1 MTLCEPSDEQKKQ
14 SAELSSSNCQEKPE
28 YYNVKEA
35 FVESERKFRT
45 LVENVPDNIVR
56 HDLQGR
62 VLYINPQLEQTLG
75 QCAEALLGKTI
86 AACYPDGRFDDYQ
99 NEVENVIR
107 TGQNS
112 EIELTLPDNGEG
124 WRYLYIRLIP
134 EREADGKTL
143 GVLAIGRDITEL
155 KRVELELQSNLRYF
169 ESMDRVN
176 RAIQGSNDLDS
187 MMRDVLDTVLSIF
200 ACDRAYLLY
209 PCDPEASSW
218 HVPMERHKPEYPG
231 VHALGLAM
239 PMDEGAAK
247 VFRIL
252 LDAGRSVKFG
262 PAGDYP
268 LPMNVPE
275 YFRIKSLMSVAVF
288 PKMDKAWHFGIHQ
301 CSYPRVW
308 TAAEERLLQEIGRRL
323 ADGLTSLLA
332 HRDMRERER
341 HFRTLAENSPDNIAR
356 YDLQGRMIY
365 SNSRFDRTLGLFV
378 QELSTNPLKG
388 GNAGEP
394 YQEYQ
399 SVVETV
405 ISTGQS
411 NEMELSIPD
420 NEGGLRYYHIRFVA
434 ERGSNGEIIGALAM
448 GRNISQLRT
457 VERLLLN
464 LPNSIPGL
472 LAAFRQRSDG
482 SCYGAYASLKMRE
495 FFGLGFEDIKDDI
508 GPLQTLLHPE
518 DLPVLIQALKEAA
531 HAMTSIRQEF
541 RVNHPNKTEIWV
553 EAHATPVLESD
564 GSIIWYGYFADVTER
579 HGLQNVLTERERKFR
594 TLAENAPDTI
604 IRYDRET
611 RLLYM
616 NPALERLLGQ
626 TSEQALGKRSDELFP
641 HNEVMQRY
649 QAMLEQ
655 VIATGEPA
663 VFEIIDESP
672 GNNRTLYSLVRFAA
686 ELDSQGR
693 IVGAIA
699 IGRDYTVQKRLEQE
713 LVRREQAFR
722 TLVENSPDVIVRYD
736 RDCRRIYINPAFER
750 EIGITESSQTQG
762 EICKHLI
769 FSEEYRLRLKRV
781 MELGEA
787 DTILLEWY
795 EPNGRRVSYTMHA
808 VAEYDEDGQV
818 IGALA
823 IGRNITE
830 LKATERY
837 LEESRAQLRA
847 LTAKREKADEE
858 ERKRIGREIHDE
870 LGQLLSVMRLN
881 VTTLDFRYG
890 DSNPDLRDKV
900 QKIVSILDRTIA
912 KVRNLATR
920 LRPVM
925 LNFGIISALAW
936 LVKDYAESTGIDCK
950 LHVSVEDIPLDEDR
964 AIVVFRIVQES
975 LTNILRHSGAGRVVI
990 SLRND
995 AGVCEVDV
1003 QDNGKGFD
1011 PAAAGKRDSHGII
1024 GMRERALMLNGTL
1037 DIVPAKT
1044 GGTVLKLRIP
1054 ITATA

>member
-1 MTLCEPSDEQKKQ
+1 MTLCEPSDEQEKQ
-14 SAELSSSNCQEKPE
+14 SAELSSSNCRKKPE
-28 YYNVKEA
+28 YYNLKEA

-75 QCAEALLGKTI
+75 QCAQALLGKTI
-86 AACYPDGRFDDYQ
+86 GACYPDGRFDDYQ
-99 NEVENVIR
+99 DEVENVIR

-143 GVLAIGRDITEL
+143 GVLAIGRDITDL

-169 ESMDRVN
+169 EDMDRIN
-176 RAIQGSNDLDS
+176 RAIQGSNDLDT

-209 PCDPEASSW
+209 PSDPEASSW
-218 HVPMERHKPEYPG
+218 HVPMERHRPEYPG

-252 LDAGRSVKFG
+252 LDAGRPVKFG
-262 PAGDYP
+262 PVGDYP
-268 LPMNVPE
+268 LSLNVPE
-275 YFRIKSLMSVAVF
+275 DLGIKSLMSVAVF
-288 PKMDKAWHFGIHQ
+288 PKVDKPWHFGLHQ

-308 TAAEERLLQEIGRRL
+308 TAAEERLMQEIGRRL

-332 HRDMRERER
+332 YRDMREREL
-341 HFRTLAENSPDNIAR
+341 HFRTLAKNSPDNIAR

-378 QELSTNPLKG
+378 QESSTNPLKG
-388 GNAGEP
+388 GNADER

-399 SVVETV
+399 SIVETV
-405 ISTGQS
+405 ISTGRS

-420 NEGGLRYYHIRFVA
+420 NEGGLRYY
-434 ERGSNGEIIGALAM
+434 
-448 GRNISQLRT
+448 NI
-457 VERLLLN
+457 
-464 LPNSIPGL
+464 
-472 LAAFRQRSDG
+472 
-482 SCYGAYASLKMRE
+482 
-495 FFGLGFEDIKDDI
+495 
-508 GPLQTLLHPE
+508 
-518 DLPVLIQALKEAA
+518 
-531 HAMTSIRQEF
+531 
-541 RVNHPNKTEIWV
+541 
-553 EAHATPVLESD
+553 
-564 GSIIWYGYFADVTER
+564 
-579 HGLQNVLTERERKFR
+579 
-594 TLAENAPDTI
+594 
-604 IRYDRET
+604 
-611 RLLYM
+611 
-616 NPALERLLGQ
+616 
-626 TSEQALGKRSDELFP
+626 
-641 HNEVMQRY
+641 
-649 QAMLEQ
+649 
-655 VIATGEPA
+655 
-663 VFEIIDESP
+663 
-672 GNNRTLYSLVRFAA
+672 RFAA
-686 ELDSQGR
+686 ECGP
-693 IVGAIA
+693 
-699 IGRDYTVQKRLEQE
+699 
-713 LVRREQAFR
+713 
-722 TLVENSPDVIVRYD
+722 N
-736 RDCRRIYINPAFER
+736 
-750 EIGITESSQTQG
+750 G
-762 EICKHLI
+762 EI
-769 FSEEYRLRLKRV
+769 
-781 MELGEA
+781 
-787 DTILLEWY
+787 
-795 EPNGRRVSYTMHA
+795 
-808 VAEYDEDGQV
+808 

-936 LVKDYAESTGIDCK
+936 LVKDYAESTGIVCE

-975 LTNILRHSGAGRVVI
+975 LTNILRHSGAKHVVI
-990 SLRND
+990 SLRNE
-995 AGVCEVDV
+995 AGICEVDV

-1011 PAAAGKRDSHGII
+1011 PADAGKRDSHGII

-1054 ITATA
+1054 IERQQLEGGAAAGPEQAYQRSSL

>member
-1 MTLCEPSDEQKKQ
+1 
-14 SAELSSSNCQEKPE
+14 
-28 YYNVKEA
+28 
-35 FVESERKFRT
+35 
-45 LVENVPDNIVR
+45 
-56 HDLQGR
+56 
-62 VLYINPQLEQTLG
+62 
-75 QCAEALLGKTI
+75 
-86 AACYPDGRFDDYQ
+86 
-99 NEVENVIR
+99 
-107 TGQNS
+107 
-112 EIELTLPDNGEG
+112 
-124 WRYLYIRLIP
+124 
-134 EREADGKTL
+134 
-143 GVLAIGRDITEL
+143 
-155 KRVELELQSNLRYF
+155 
-169 ESMDRVN
+169 
-176 RAIQGSNDLDS
+176 
-187 MMRDVLDTVLSIF
+187 
-200 ACDRAYLLY
+200 
-209 PCDPEASSW
+209 
-218 HVPMERHKPEYPG
+218 
-231 VHALGLAM
+231 
-239 PMDEGAAK
+239 
-247 VFRIL
+247 
-252 LDAGRSVKFG
+252 
-262 PAGDYP
+262 
-268 LPMNVPE
+268 
-275 YFRIKSLMSVAVF
+275 
-288 PKMDKAWHFGIHQ
+288 
-301 CSYPRVW
+301 
-308 TAAEERLLQEIGRRL
+308 
-323 ADGLTSLLA
+323 
-332 HRDMRERER
+332 
-341 HFRTLAENSPDNIAR
+341 
-356 YDLQGRMIY
+356 
-365 SNSRFDRTLGLFV
+365 
-378 QELSTNPLKG
+378 
-388 GNAGEP
+388 
-394 YQEYQ
+394 
-399 SVVETV
+399 
-405 ISTGQS
+405 
-411 NEMELSIPD
+411 
-420 NEGGLRYYHIRFVA
+420 
-434 ERGSNGEIIGALAM
+434 
-448 GRNISQLRT
+448 
-457 VERLLLN
+457 
-464 LPNSIPGL
+464 L

-495 FFGLGFEDIKDDI
+495 LFGLGFEDIKDDI
-508 GPLQTLLHPE
+508 GPLQALLHLE
-518 DLPVLIQALKEAA
+518 DLPLLIKALKEAA
-531 HAMTSIRQEF
+531 QIMTSIRQAF
-541 RVNHPNKTEIWV
+541 RVNHPNKGEIWV

-579 HGLQNVLTERERKFR
+579 HGLQNVLTEREREFR

-611 RLLYM
+611 RVLYM

-626 TSEQALGKRSDELFP
+626 TNEQALGKRSDELFP
-641 HNEVMQRY
+641 QSEVMRRY

-663 VFEIIDESP
+663 AFEIVDEMLGS
-672 GNNRTLYSLVRFAA
+672 NRTMYSLVRFAA
-686 ELDSQGR
+686 ELDNQGR

-699 IGRDYTVQKRLEQE
+699 IGRNYTVQKRLEQE

-736 RDCRRIYINPAFER
+736 LDCRRIYINPAFER
-750 EIGITESSQTQG
+750 EMGITESNKTQG

-795 EPNGRRVSYTMHA
+795 EPNGRRISYTMYA

>member
-1 MTLCEPSDEQKKQ
+1 MTLCKPSDEQEKQ

-28 YYNVKEA
+28 YYNLKEA

-62 VLYINPQLEQTLG
+62 VLYINPRFEQTLG
-75 QCAEALLGKTI
+75 QGARMLLGKTI

-99 NEVENVIR
+99 DEVENVIR

-143 GVLAIGRDITEL
+143 GVLAIGRDITDL
-155 KRVELELQSNLRYF
+155 TSVELELQANLRYF
-169 ESMDRVN
+169 ENMDRVN
-176 RAIQGSNDLDS
+176 RAIQGSNDLDT

-200 ACDRAYLLY
+200 DCDRVYLLY
-209 PCDPEASSW
+209 PCDPEAASW
-218 HVPMERHKPEYPG
+218 TVPMERHKPEYPG
-231 VHALGLAM
+231 IHALGFAM
-239 PMDEGAAK
+239 PMDEEAAN
-247 VFRIL
+247 VFRISL
-252 LDAGRSVKFG
+252 NANRAVKFG
-262 PAGDYP
+262 PGAECP
-268 LPMNVPE
+268 LPLNVPE
-275 YFRIKSLMSVAVF
+275 RFGIKSLMAVAVF
-288 PKMDKAWHFGIHQ
+288 PKVDKPWQFGLHQ

-332 HRDMRERER
+332 YRDMREREL
-341 HFRTLAENSPDNIAR
+341 HFRTLAKNSPDNIAR
-356 YDLQGRMIY
+356 YDLQGHMIY

-378 QELSTNPLKG
+378 QESSTNPLKG
-388 GNAGEP
+388 GNADER

-399 SVVETV
+399 SIVETV
-405 ISTGQS
+405 ISTGRS
-411 NEMELSIPD
+411 NELELSIPHNQD
-420 NEGGLRYYHIRFVA
+420 GLRYYHIRFAA
-434 ERGSNGEIIGALAM
+434 ERGPNGEI
-448 GRNISQLRT
+448 
-457 VERLLLN
+457 
-464 LPNSIPGL
+464 
-472 LAAFRQRSDG
+472 
-482 SCYGAYASLKMRE
+482 
-495 FFGLGFEDIKDDI
+495 
-508 GPLQTLLHPE
+508 
-518 DLPVLIQALKEAA
+518 
-531 HAMTSIRQEF
+531 
-541 RVNHPNKTEIWV
+541 
-553 EAHATPVLESD
+553 
-564 GSIIWYGYFADVTER
+564 
-579 HGLQNVLTERERKFR
+579 
-594 TLAENAPDTI
+594 
-604 IRYDRET
+604 
-611 RLLYM
+611 
-616 NPALERLLGQ
+616 
-626 TSEQALGKRSDELFP
+626 
-641 HNEVMQRY
+641 
-649 QAMLEQ
+649 
-655 VIATGEPA
+655 
-663 VFEIIDESP
+663 
-672 GNNRTLYSLVRFAA
+672 
-686 ELDSQGR
+686 
-693 IVGAIA
+693 
-699 IGRDYTVQKRLEQE
+699 
-713 LVRREQAFR
+713 
-722 TLVENSPDVIVRYD
+722 
-736 RDCRRIYINPAFER
+736 
-750 EIGITESSQTQG
+750 
-762 EICKHLI
+762 
-769 FSEEYRLRLKRV
+769 
-781 MELGEA
+781 
-787 DTILLEWY
+787 
-795 EPNGRRVSYTMHA
+795 
-808 VAEYDEDGQV
+808 

-890 DSNPDLRDKV
+890 DSNPDLRDKI

-925 LNFGIISALAW
+925 LNFGIVSALAW
-936 LVKDYAESTGIDCK
+936 LVKDYAESTDIVCE

-975 LTNILRHSGAGRVVI
+975 LTNILRHAGAKHVVI
-990 SLRND
+990 SLRNE
-995 AGVCEVDV
+995 AGICEVDV

-1011 PAAAGKRDSHGII
+1011 PADAGKRDSHGII

-1037 DIVPAKT
+1037 DIVPVKT